1 MSKEFYEKQ
10 PAAVEVYPVST
21 GTDIILRRDIAECTV
36 TNTVTDEE
44 GQTSEVETIGFG
56 CEEAQH
62 RYRGTVTA
70 EEITAKFDYWWDIAT
85 GKTEEEAEDNEAEHN
100 DEPTLIQRVNTLEN
114 AFMEFVE
121 EVLNG

>member
-10 PAAVEVYPVST
+10 PAAVEVYPVNT
-21 GTDIILRRDIAECTV
+21 GTDIILRRDIKECTL

-70 EEITAKFDYWWDIAT
+70 EEVTAKFDYWWDITT
-85 GKTEEEAEDNEAEHN
+85 GKTEEEAEDNEAERN

>member
-44 GQTSEVETIGFG
+44 GQTSEVKTTGFG
-56 CEEAQH
+56 CEEVQH

-70 EEITAKFDYWWDIAT
+70 EEVEAKFDYWWDIAT
-85 GKTEEEAEDNEAEHN
+85 GKTEEEAEDNEAERN

-114 AFMEFVE
+114 AFMEFVM

>member
-44 GQTSEVETIGFG
+44 GHTSEVETIGFG
-56 CEEAQH
+56 CEEVQH

-70 EEITAKFDYWWDIAT
+70 EEVEAKFDYLWDIAS
-85 GKTEEEAEDNEAEHN
+85 GKTEDEADDNEAKRN
-100 DEPTLIQRVNTLEN
+100 DEPTLTERVDTLEN
-114 AFMEFVE
+114 AFMELA
-121 EVLNG
+121 EVIFNG

>member
-56 CEEAQH
+56 CEEVQH

-70 EEITAKFDYWWDIAT
+70 EEVEAKFDYWWSIAS
-85 GKTEEEAEDNEAEHN
+85 GKTEDEAEDE
-100 DEPTLIQRVNTLEN
+100 DEDEDDT
-114 AFMEFVE
+114 E
-121 EVLNG
+121 E

>member
-44 GQTSEVETIGFG
+44 GQTSEVETAGFG

-70 EEITAKFDYWWDIAT
+70 EEVEAKFDYWWDIAT
-85 GKTEEEAEDNEAEHN
+85 GKTEEEAEDNEAERN

>member
-10 PAAVEVYPVST
+10 PAAVEVYLVST

-44 GQTSEVETIGFG
+44 GQTSEVKTTGFG
-56 CEEAQH
+56 CEEVQH

-70 EEITAKFDYWWDIAT
+70 EEVEAKFDYWWDIAT
-85 GKTEEEAEDNEAEHN
+85 GKTEEEAEDNEAERN